1 MVNLI
6 SFIEEKY
13 VVGTH
18 WILLNEAIPM
28 FTDNMSYLNKDFFKI
43 YTCQVNPN
51 CLGQFRGI
59 PWNQTTDVHRG
70 STLITRVIT

>member
-1 MVNLI
+1 MVILI

-28 FTDNMSYLNKDFFKI
+28 FTYNMSDLLIINKDFFL
-43 YTCQVNPN
+43 N
-51 CLGQFRGI
+51 LHFSR
-59 PWNQTTDVHRG
+59 DA
-70 STLITRVIT
+70 